1 MAMEFL
7 FSANKTFSLNYFCEK
22 YDAAK
27 SSVSEDLFHLNTT
40 FKQNG
45 LGEIISNAGATG
57 GAYFIP
63 KITTEKTQEFLTD
76 LKGKLQ
82 AKERVL
88 PGGYLYY
95 SDLIFDPK
103 ITNML
108 GLIFASKYAEKK
120 VDYCLTMET
129 KGIPIAMATAN
140 YLNAEVVVARREAK
154 VTEGPV
160 VTINYV
166 TGSTRR
172 IQTMSITKKAIKP
185 GKRILIIDD
194 FMKAGGAAK
203 GLVEL
208 VKEFSCSLAGIGVVI
223 DSQNPENKMVN
234 DYFSLL
240 KLKSVNELTGEVDII
255 Y

>member
-1 MAMEFL
+1 MMAMEFL
-7 FSANKTFSLNYFCEK
+7 FSANKTFALGYFCDK

-27 SSVSEDLFHLNTT
+27 SSISEDLFRLNKT
-40 FKQNG
+40 FQAEG
-45 LGEIISNAGATG
+45 LGEIVSNAGATG
-57 GAYFIP
+57 GAYFVP
-63 KITTEKTQEFLTD
+63 NITEEKSREFLD
-76 LKGKLQ
+76 GLKEKLK

-108 GLIFASKYAEKK
+108 GLIFASKYAQSK

-140 YLNAEVVVARREAK
+140 YLNTEVVVARRDAK

-166 TGSTRR
+166 TGSMRR
-172 IQTMSITKKAIKP
+172 IQTMSLTKKAMKP
-185 GKRILIIDD
+185 GKRVLIIDD

-208 VKEFSCSLAGIGVVI
+208 VKEFNCSLAGIGVVI
-223 DSQNPENKMVN
+223 DTQFPAQKMVN

-240 KLKSVNELTGEVDII
+240 KLKSVNEQTGEIDI
-255 Y
+255 